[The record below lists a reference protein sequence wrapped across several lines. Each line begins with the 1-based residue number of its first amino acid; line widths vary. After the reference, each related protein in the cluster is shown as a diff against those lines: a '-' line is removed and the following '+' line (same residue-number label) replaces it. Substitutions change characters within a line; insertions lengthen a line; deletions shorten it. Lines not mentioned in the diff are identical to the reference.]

1 MDKKRH
7 IFKILFA
14 GECSV
19 GKSSL
24 ILRYLNSEFLESSK
38 TIGVDFFTKMINID
52 EESFTICIWDTSGH
66 QIYRDLI
73 SKCYDFSDLVYI
85 VFDISQRTSFLNA
98 SNWIQS
104 VRSKLGER
112 AKIILVGNKCDLN
125 REIEKEEAENFASEQ
140 GIQYIETSAKNN
152 SCVDEMF
159 SFFLDQFCGSQKN
172 EELCQNENQEKQ
184 QNNSNCI
191 IE

>member
-1 MDKKRH
+1 MDKKRQ

-24 ILRYLNSEFLESSK
+24 ILRYLESQFLESHK
-38 TIGVDFFTKMINID
+38 TIGVDFFTKTINID
-52 EESFTICIWDTSGH
+52 EESFTICIWDTSGDKK
-66 QIYRDLI
+66 YEDLI
-73 SKCYDFSDLVYI
+73 SKCYDYSDLVYV
-85 VFDISQRTSFLNA
+85 VFDISQRNSFLNTI
-98 SNWIQS
+98 NWIQS

-140 GIQYIETSAKNN
+140 GIQYLETSAKNDL
-152 SCVDEMF
+152 CVKEMF

-172 EELCQNENQEKQ
+172 EELCQNENHEKQ
-184 QNNSNCI
+184 QNNNCI
-191 IE
+191 IQ